1 VDRAAAQQLTLF
13 LAGWLLAA
21 PCMIRLIIR
30 VFQAMEARQPQ
41 RPWWKCPW
49 WDVMNIIRRVQLRNT
64 YWLEVIGLLI
74 GFATMFVAVGYA
86 FLTPG

>member
-1 VDRAAAQQLTLF
+1 MDRAAAQQLIF
-13 LAGWLLAA
+13 FVAGWLLAA

-41 RPWWKCPW
+41 RPWWEYPW

-74 GFATMFVAVGYA
+74 GFATMFVAVGHP
-86 FLTPG
+86 FLTQG